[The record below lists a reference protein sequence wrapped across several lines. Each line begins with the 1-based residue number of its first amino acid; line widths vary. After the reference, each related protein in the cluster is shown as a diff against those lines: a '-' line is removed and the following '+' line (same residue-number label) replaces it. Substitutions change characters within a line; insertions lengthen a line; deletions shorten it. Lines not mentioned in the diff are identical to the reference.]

1 MAQLFATSRLVKVL
15 MALLLLLVLSWLE
28 RVRVLLLL
36 LLLMLDGVRMLER
49 MWVLVLK
56 RVLVVMLL
64 MLLLEQLLVSK
75 HPGKRELLQVEGGVE
90 GAE

>member
-1 MAQLFATSRLVKVL
+1 MTQLFATSRLVKVL
-15 MALLLLLVLSWLE
+15 VALLLLLVLSWLE

-36 LLLMLDGVRMLER
+36 LMLERVRMLER
-49 MWVLVLK
+49 MWVLALK

-75 HPGKRELLQVEGGVE
+75 HPGKRELLQVEGGAE